1 MIEVDNISRM
11 HLKLTSSRISF
22 GDDFTRMNVL
32 IIDDER
38 TILKTVYSQLMKM
51 ELGMERID
59 MADSAAQARECMK
72 QYHYDI
78 FLCDIVMPTEDGIT
92 FAKWVLEREPDIKII
107 FLTAYADVNYMKE
120 AISMQSFDY
129 VFQPVSME
137 ELRSVVERAI
147 SQVKIERKNRELI
160 NRGTFF
166 STHEENI
173 LEVGAQQYL
182 KGSSAD
188 NSYLRRL
195 ISFHNIYQVGKAIY
209 LPMLVQILKT
219 QKKLEKIEKPIL
231 RLIYQNVL
239 DEVFQAQQVFS
250 IILLEENGAD
260 FTVLLYWKKELAY
273 DREMFADRLEVF
285 RILLSRILQTTA
297 AIYCGEVCE
306 PVELVSYVEPLLRVQ
321 KDNVR
326 RESRVF
332 LPEKDEKK
340 GESYSY
346 KLQLGVWKKLL
357 DQQQFL
363 PFKESILS
371 YIEKR
376 NINAID
382 IMNLHQSITQLLLSY
397 LVDRQI
403 GSDLIFD
410 DELPYLTYM
419 NAWQSLDL
427 FEQALTHIIGR
438 LQELSG
444 GGVSRD
450 VIQETVKYIKQHLDM
465 DLSVAEIAEYAG
477 MNPEYLTRLFKKN
490 TGYALKEYIINEKME
505 SAKMLLRTTSLPVTL
520 ISSHV
525 GYGNYSNFTRSFKQL
540 VGCTPMEYR
549 KNTKK

>member
-11 HLKLTSSRISF
+11 HLELTSCRISF

-72 QYHYDI
+72 QHHYDI

-147 SQVKIERKNRELI
+147 SQIKIERKNRELI
-160 NRGTFF
+160 NRGAFF

-182 KGSSAD
+182 KGYNTD

-195 ISFHNIYQVGKAIY
+195 ISFRNIYQVGKAMY

-219 QKKLEKIEKPIL
+219 QKKLEEIEKPIL
-231 RLIYQNVL
+231 RSIYQNVL

-273 DREMFADRLEVF
+273 DRELIADRLEVF